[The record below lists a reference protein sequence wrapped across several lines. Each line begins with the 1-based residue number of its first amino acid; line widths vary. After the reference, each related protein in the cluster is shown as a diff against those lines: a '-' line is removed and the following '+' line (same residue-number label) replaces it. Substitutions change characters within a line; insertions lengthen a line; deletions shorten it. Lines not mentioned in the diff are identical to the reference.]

1 MDAVINVLLVEDTKI
16 AQMVAVK
23 LLQSFPFQVDLA
35 ESGTQALELVAKN
48 HYHLIFMDIGLPEG
62 NDFGLVATQ
71 MIRKSENSNSKAI
84 IIALTAHND
93 EKLANQCIEFGMNY
107 FLTKPLSADKV
118 KDIINR
124 FNFSTAG

>member
-1 MDAVINVLLVEDTKI
+1 MGAAVKVLLVEDTKI

-35 ESGTQALELVAKN
+35 ESGTQALELVSKN
-48 HYHLIFMDIGLPEG
+48 HYDLIFMDIGLPES
-62 NDFGLVATQ
+62 NDFGLIATQ
-71 MIRKSENSNSKAI
+71 TIRTSENSSSKAI

-93 EKLANQCIEFGMNY
+93 EKLANQCIGCGMNY

-124 FNFSTAG
+124 FNLTSST